1 MPIRKFPEQ
10 IQRQMISF
18 YKKLSR
24 RNRKRIMIGMLA
36 LLVIVPIITV
46 IYHQNQAFTV
56 KVDGKVVGVV
66 RKKEDFSSIIERIE
80 RNLHNAY
87 NTEVVFNQNI
97 TYEKTRAKD
106 EALTD
111 QSTLQKSVQA
121 FMNFKVKA
129 HGIKVNDQVIAVL
142 ATQEEAERVL
152 ADLKKN
158 YTPAEGASV
167 EKIYFGENVT
177 IEEVSTET
185 KELKNYEDTMKLIQQ
200 GTEEVK
206 IHQVEKGE
214 SFWSIAKKYDL
225 KVDDLI
231 KANPGI
237 NPDKLQLK
245 QEVSLVVPK
254 PLITI
259 ATIEKTRLDEKIPF
273 DVEFEETAVLFKGE
287 TRIKVEGKDGRRQ
300 ILAEIVKQN
309 GIEVSRNIL
318 EENILEDP
326 KKQIVL
332 KGTKDVPPKVGT
344 GTFSNPT
351 RGSLSSR
358 FGWRWGSKHEGIDIA
373 AKIGTAVHAAD
384 GGKVTF
390 AGTRGNYGKLVII
403 DHGGGY
409 QTYYA
414 HNSKI
419 VVSTGT
425 KVHKGQKIA
434 EVGNTGRTTGP
445 HLHFEVRKNGTPVNP
460 LNYVKY

>member
-1 MPIRKFPEQ
+1 MSIRKFPEQ
-10 IQRQMISF
+10 IQRQMICY

-24 RNRKRIMIGMLA
+24 QSRRRIAIATIA
-36 LLVIVPIITV
+36 LLVAVPIITV
-46 IYHQNQAFTV
+46 LYNQNEAFTV

-66 RKKEDFSSIIERIE
+66 RKKEDFSSILERMQ

-111 QSTLQKSVQA
+111 QKTLQKSVQQ

-129 HGIKVNDQVIAVL
+129 HGIKVNGEIIAIL

-152 ADLKKN
+152 EDLKKS
-158 YTPAEGASV
+158 YTPAEGATI
-167 EKIYFGENVT
+167 EKIFFEESVA
-177 IEEVSTET
+177 IEEVPAEA
-185 KELKNYEDTMKLIQQ
+185 KDLKSCEDALKLIQQ

-206 IHQVEKGE
+206 VHEIQPGE
-214 SFWSIAKKYDL
+214 SFWTIAKKYDL
-225 KVDDLI
+225 KVDDLV
-231 KANPGI
+231 KANPEV

-245 QEVSLVVPK
+245 QKISLVVPK

-259 ATIEKTRLDEKIPF
+259 ATIEKARLDEKIPF
-273 DVEFEETAVLFKGE
+273 DIEFEETAVLFKGE
-287 TRIKVEGKDGRRQ
+287 TRIKVEGKDGKRQ
-300 ILAEIVKQN
+300 ILAEIVKHN
-309 GIEVSRNIL
+309 GIEVSRNVL
-318 EENILEDP
+318 EENILEAP
-326 KKQIVL
+326 KKQVVL
-332 KGTKDVPPKVGT
+332 KGTKNPPPKVGT

-351 RGSLSSR
+351 RGSLTSR

-373 AKIGTAVHAAD
+373 AKVGTPVHAAD
-384 GGKVTF
+384 GGKVVF
-390 AGTRGNYGKLVII
+390 SGTKGAYGKLVII

-419 VVSTGT
+419 VVSVGD
-425 KVHKGQKIA
+425 KVHKGQKIS
-434 EVGNTGRTTGP
+434 EVGNTGRSTGP

-460 LNYVKY
+460 LKYVKY